1 MLKYFDKESTILW
14 PLKAGSAIYSID
26 VLTQF
31 NRCSHYKLQSKLHS
45 VRIYIVIGYHNT
57 SIDAVSKIYDDIGYA
72 L

>member
-14 PLKAGSAIYSID
+14 PLKARGAIYSID

-31 NRCSHYKLQSKLHS
+31 NRYSHYKLQVKLHS
-45 VRIYIVIGYHNT
+45 VRIYIVIGYHNK
-57 SIDAVSKIYDDIGYA
+57 SLDAVSKIHDDIGYA